1 MYMVAYGH
9 QVNCNNRMIG
19 TPREHPIIVRNAD
32 LVGSATET
40 YGEHGAEQIL
50 DGIIASYEMGHDY
63 LPALTKL
70 DDVTVVLQENNANWP
85 VVGSANLTTGKLTL
99 RLNMGSTPDE
109 IISELPN
116 TTTHEVAHLV
126 HLQRNP
132 QFFVDRREPS
142 ELHFGSAVLEGIAA
156 HAGRSLGAFTIY
168 SEAMFAQQKVID
180 ALAQLLE
187 NPEADQ
193 HETYEAFMFGDR
205 DVFSNRGYR
214 VGEYVVSGMARE
226 LKLGVSE
233 LMDLPLDEFKKFAK
247 GKLV

>member
-1 MYMVAYGH
+1 MVAYGSRLY
-9 QVNCNNRMIG
+9 CNNEM
-19 TPREHPIIVRNAD
+19 TVNLREHPIVVGNPE
-32 LVGSATET
+32 LVGLVSTA
-40 YGEHGAEQIL
+40 YGNDEAAQVL
-50 DGIIASYEMGHDY
+50 DGLIASYEMGHDY
-63 LPALTKL
+63 LPAVTKL
-70 DDVTVVLQENNANWP
+70 EDVTVVLQENNANWP

-142 ELHFGSAVLEGIAA
+142 ELHFSSAVLEGIAA

-180 ALAQLLE
+180 ALEQLLE
-187 NPEADQ
+187 NPETDQ
-193 HETYEAFMFGDR
+193 YATYEAFMFGDR